1 LLSLD
6 LNSSFTFIVLQAET
20 LKEKLRRAAQF
31 SRTGLVVP
39 EELSLFKKHGYQE
52 DSENSDTS
60 EEDFPHKFADLTDAK
75 ECKRDLTGGKSK
87 NVVENDTVK
96 PVECDRMVDVGLRN
110 PEPITEGTF
119 DLSDI
124 LAHSTIKPSV
134 PTRDEI
140 DLQVNYI
147 STVFIFTSSLSR

>member
-1 LLSLD
+1 
-6 LNSSFTFIVLQAET
+6 
-20 LKEKLRRAAQF
+20 
-31 SRTGLVVP
+31 
-39 EELSLFKKHGYQE
+39 
-52 DSENSDTS
+52 
-60 EEDFPHKFADLTDAK
+60 
-75 ECKRDLTGGKSK
+75 
-87 NVVENDTVK
+87 
-96 PVECDRMVDVGLRN
+96 MVDVGMRN

-147 STVFIFTSSLSR
+147 STVFMFTSSLSR

>member
-1 LLSLD
+1 
-6 LNSSFTFIVLQAET
+6 
-20 LKEKLRRAAQF
+20 
-31 SRTGLVVP
+31 
-39 EELSLFKKHGYQE
+39 
-52 DSENSDTS
+52 
-60 EEDFPHKFADLTDAK
+60 
-75 ECKRDLTGGKSK
+75 
-87 NVVENDTVK
+87 
-96 PVECDRMVDVGLRN
+96 MVDVGMRN

>member
-75 ECKRDLTGGKSK
+75 ECNRDLIGGKSK

-96 PVECDRMVDVGLRN
+96 PVGMRSNGR
-110 PEPITEGTF
+110 
-119 DLSDI
+119 
-124 LAHSTIKPSV
+124 
-134 PTRDEI
+134 RWDEKSRT
-140 DLQVNYI
+140 NY
-147 STVFIFTSSLSR
+147 